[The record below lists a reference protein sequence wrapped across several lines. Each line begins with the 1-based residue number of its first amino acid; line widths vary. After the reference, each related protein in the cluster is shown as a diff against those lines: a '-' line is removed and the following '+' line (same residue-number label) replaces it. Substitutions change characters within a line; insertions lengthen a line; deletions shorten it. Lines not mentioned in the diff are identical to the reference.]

1 MANAY
6 KGETLDAI
14 TLEGVQITNKNFS
27 GMNGRFDDG
36 KRTFTVK
43 RKKQVPITGRSE
55 TAFF

>member
-43 RKKQVPITGRSE
+43 LS
-55 TAFF
+55 